1 MGTMAS
7 REKRQCLF
15 TKYEFEIGVLT
26 LPVYFTLLVIGIIIL
41 QTKTGQAFS
50 ALGII
55 GTVASTFSLVNGY
68 KHIKW

>member
-1 MGTMAS
+1 MAS

-26 LPVYFTLLVIGIIIL
+26 LPVYFTLLVIGMVIIG
-41 QTKTGQAFS
+41 TKAGQAFS
-50 ALGII
+50 ILGII